1 MLLRV
6 DFVEGQRFSFVNQR
20 QRALVFFVF
29 GRLFVAALLIN
40 LEEAV
45 KLLDRSGS
53 PKDKAAGS
61 YVDSGLVKNGRS
73 HLRRDKPLP
82 NEPIKFQFFRLQI
95 LRQ

>member
-29 GRLFVAALLIN
+29 GRLFVAPLLIN

-53 PKDKAAGS
+53 AKDKAAGFDI
-61 YVDSGLVKNGRS
+61 DSSLIEERRH
-73 HLRRDKPLP
+73 HL
-82 NEPIKFQFFRLQI
+82 
-95 LRQ
+95 